1 MAEQLPNM
9 ENVETAQVVEKK
21 SNPLQGFYRQPKIYI
36 KLPSGGD
43 FYDAG
48 SLDHSENGEYPV
60 FAMTAKDELMLKTPD
75 ALLSGQSTVEV
86 IKSCVPAISNPW
98 KMPTIDVDAVLIAIR
113 IATYGEKMA
122 VTSKCPKCNEENDYD
137 IPLTKYLNAAQS
149 LEYIKE
155 IPVGELLI
163 HLRPYTYKML
173 TETNIKAMEQQRI
186 FNIVNDE
193 TLSDQQKIDKFSES
207 FVKLTALTVDTVAGC
222 IEKIDTQNGS
232 STDKEQIKEFI
243 NNSSKDVFD
252 KISDVLTKMQQQTT
266 VEDQQVK
273 CNECEHEYS
282 MPVTLD
288 QANFFVDRS

>member
-86 IKSCVPAISNPW
+86 IKSCVPAILNPW

-222 IEKIDTQNGS
+222 IEKIDTPNGS
-232 STDKEQIKEFI
+232 SADKEQIKEFI